1 MNQIHS
7 DIKEFM
13 SKNAPDKVLFLRIAK
28 NACLLRFKGGVS
40 DTCEILPMSLYR
52 VETGINL
59 STLFTVTPILKG
71 CTYTNRSPQN
81 TSISR
86 VIELSR
92 QQKVFVV
99 GEYFNNIAAPI
110 DRSFRYSYNDD
121 TSDENSV
128 SNKISNAMFDDLFP
142 NSCIEDPILF
152 IFDQRHQHHQIYYH
166 CIPAT
171 NVQFFIRKF
180 STINPAYKPK

>member
-1 MNQIHS
+1 MN
-7 DIKEFM
+7 
-13 SKNAPDKVLFLRIAK
+13 
-28 NACLLRFKGGVS
+28 
-40 DTCEILPMSLYR
+40 DTCENLPTRFYR
-52 VETGINL
+52 VEPDIDS
-59 STLFTVTPILKG
+59 STIFAVSSILKG
-71 CTYTNRSPQN
+71 CTYINSSPQN
-81 TSISR
+81 TSVSR

-99 GEYFNNIAAPI
+99 GEYFNNIAVPI

-180 STINPAYKPK
+180 STINPAYKPKWHNPSQLGTGTSNKKYIQKQKSKFKCFSDVTLHYTSW